1 MLEFFTKLDDN
12 DALVLLRKDHDK
24 VKGLFEEFEK
34 AENLRRK
41 KKIVADAIK
50 ELKIHATIEE
60 EIFYPTLRS
69 KKVDKDLLNEADEE
83 HHVAKLLIAELDQ
96 MDGSEEH
103 WEAKFTVLSENIK
116 HHIKEEEGEIF
127 PKARNID
134 VDFVILGKKLQARKE
149 QLMKNG
155 VPSSAEEKMMSKQ
168 KKGSNDSPAQNA
180 KKFSVSGKPVA
191 KHLVKK
197 PAAKAGAA
205 KSTASTAK
213 NGAAKNTMA
222 KKITVKGS
230 AAKKSMSKSMAMKNA
245 KAGHKN
251 MRHASR

>member
-34 AENLRRK
+34 TENTRQK
-41 KKIVADAIK
+41 KKIVADVIK
-50 ELKIHATIEE
+50 ELKIHAAIEE
-60 EIFYPTLRS
+60 EIFYPALRGQ
-69 KKVDKDLLNEADEE
+69 KLDKELMNEADEE

-96 MDGSEEH
+96 MDGSEDH

-127 PKARNID
+127 PKARNLD
-134 VDFVILGKKLQARKE
+134 VDYVALGKKLQVRK
-149 QLMKNG
+149 QKLMKDG
-155 VPSSAEEKMMSKQ
+155 VPPSAEEKMMSKQ

-180 KKFSVSGKPVA
+180 KKFSASGKAVA

-197 PAAKAGAA
+197 PAVKAGAGRTKTAASKNGSAKKPVA
-205 KSTASTAK
+205 KSK
-213 NGAAKNTMA
+213 PL
-222 KKITVKGS
+222 
-230 AAKKSMSKSMAMKNA
+230 AKKSMPKNMAMK
-245 KAGHKN
+245 KSSAGKN
-251 MRHASR
+251 TRRASR